1 LIRRICKVTN
11 FRVKSEKLKK
21 KIQQLRISKW
31 KSEKVDFFKKIKHE
45 CFCFKQEEQNLKYMR
60 IKRSE
65 TSKKYQRCRK
75 LQNKKKKKSMAKDK
89 CIRIFDNIKYFSDK
103 AIKQRSLR
111 NKKRVDCSEAKMKY
125 ENWLRKVRFIQKKL
139 KIKFLKERAKE
150 RIVLVKKYQ
159 SLEIKYK
166 YEIEQR
172 ERKLTKNLIKIRK
185 DMKKNKRR

>member
-1 LIRRICKVTN
+1 LI
-11 FRVKSEKLKK
+11 
-21 KIQQLRISKW
+21 
-31 KSEKVDFFKKIKHE
+31 FFKKIKHE

-111 NKKRVDCSEAKMKY
+111 NKKKS
-125 ENWLRKVRFIQKKL
+125 
-139 KIKFLKERAKE
+139 
-150 RIVLVKKYQ
+150 
-159 SLEIKYK
+159 
-166 YEIEQR
+166 
-172 ERKLTKNLIKIRK
+172 
-185 DMKKNKRR
+185 

>member
-1 LIRRICKVTN
+1 MLKTCKRLREANGYRKRCCAFKRYCYGKRCKNINKKCKTGKLFTYSHFKKCFLKKVVRYWKRKVCCAGAKKCVGTKCKLIRRICKVTN
-11 FRVKSEKLKK
+11 FRVKSEKLK

-111 NKKRVDCSEAKMKY
+111 NKKKS
-125 ENWLRKVRFIQKKL
+125 
-139 KIKFLKERAKE
+139 
-150 RIVLVKKYQ
+150 
-159 SLEIKYK
+159 
-166 YEIEQR
+166 
-172 ERKLTKNLIKIRK
+172 
-185 DMKKNKRR
+185 